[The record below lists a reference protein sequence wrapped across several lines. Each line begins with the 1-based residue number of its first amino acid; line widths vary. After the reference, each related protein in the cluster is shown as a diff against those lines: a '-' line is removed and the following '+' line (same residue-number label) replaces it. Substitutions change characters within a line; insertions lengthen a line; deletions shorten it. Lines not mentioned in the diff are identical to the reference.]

1 MHRIEMEFGKE
12 CCVFG
17 LVYEPSM
24 KIDTSLPQI
33 FQKKT
38 KAVSIRCMV
47 YYALIFEFLVNEI
60 CVARGYILIMAVKFT
75 RVQEFVFIWIQFYQ

>member
-1 MHRIEMEFGKE
+1 MAEEPMWRHTFDKVLSIAVIRGAGHCCMLKMEMEFVEE
-12 CCVFG
+12 CCVFA

-47 YYALIFEFLVNEI
+47 YYALIFEVPS
-60 CVARGYILIMAVKFT
+60 
-75 RVQEFVFIWIQFYQ
+75 